1 MTRAASAAPSSAPAQ
16 LLRSCVNEEEW
27 AMYRDL
33 GFIRVWG
40 AAWPAGATGAPR
52 DRAPARRTPT

>member
-1 MTRAASAAPSSAPAQ
+1 MPYDPGRERRAEQRARA

-40 AAWPAGATGAPR
+40 TSPTARSTPA
-52 DRAPARRTPT
+52 APAAPPTPT